1 MKYAIADLHF
11 DHEAII
17 GFSNRPFK
25 TVSEMN
31 QQLIERWNASVK
43 NPSDE
48 VYILGD
54 FLIGEFGK
62 RANDILKQLNGKK
75 YLIKGNHEDYLNDPL
90 FNPKNYEWIKDYCS
104 FRYQKRKFVLF
115 HYPILEWDGY
125 FNSAILL
132 YGHVHQTRQS
142 FFENTL
148 GYTAVNVGADMIGY
162 APMSLDNIIDEINLK
177 ESEL

>member
-1 MKYAIADLHF
+1 MSKKYAVIYLENSYSLRYSEFDADSVYDAVDNAFEIAYREAVQYDEIMDDLAENRERYESDDRPQGYADYANNLIGYIDDYYELITLVDKD

-54 FLIGEFGK
+54 FLFSDSGK
-62 RANDILKQLNGKK
+62 RANALLQQLNGKK
-75 YLIKGNHEDYLNDPL
+75 YLIKEQILVKAEREDESGNL
-90 FNPKNYEWIKDYCS
+90 S
-104 FRYQKRKFVLF
+104 MKR
-115 HYPILEWDGY
+115 
-125 FNSAILL
+125 
-132 YGHVHQTRQS
+132 
-142 FFENTL
+142 
-148 GYTAVNVGADMIGY
+148 
-162 APMSLDNIIDEINLK
+162 
-177 ESEL
+177 